1 MEEHDDWKLGDE
13 GEATPCERC
22 GKRNRAGLT
31 HCVICGTRLG
41 DELEADPGSLRTI
54 GAAMGGERRGRRGAP
69 PRRSLRAWSI
79 SAGLLLLMVVV
90 LTWLQTR
97 EEPFRLEDWTAPT
110 PPLATRAPVATP
122 VATQVI
128 VPTRRP
134 VAPAVVPPV
143 MRATPLPA
151 PQPVATA
158 RVVAPARRV
167 IAPTV
172 APPVATPNRV
182 PASEPV
188 DLPTPVER
196 PPTEATERP
205 SLGTDLQDATRAYRQ
220 AVDLHNDRV
229 DEYNAIADEIQRRNA
244 WDDSAASVELRRR
257 LDRAREGVEIARV
270 YTETLRVRM
279 ESVQA
284 RYR

>member
-54 GAAMGGERRGRRGAP
+54 GEAMGRERRAAS
-69 PRRSLRAWSI
+69 PRRSWRAWSI
-79 SAGLLLLMVVV
+79 SAGLLLLLVVV

-97 EEPFRLEDWTAPT
+97 EEPFRLEDRTVPPPPPAP
-110 PPLATRAPVATP
+110 LATP
-122 VATQVI
+122 VATNVI

-134 VAPAVVPPV
+134 VAPSPVTAVVPPPV
-143 MRATPLPA
+143 MRATPP
-151 PQPVATA
+151 PGPRPVRTA
-158 RVVAPARRV
+158 RVVTPPRRV

-172 APPVATPNRV
+172 APPVATPKRGV
-182 PASEPV
+182 VIEPV

-196 PPTEATERP
+196 PRIEATERP
-205 SLGTDLQDATRAYRQ
+205 SLGSDLQDATRAYRQ
-220 AVDLHNDRV
+220 AVDVHNERV

-244 WDDSAASVELRRR
+244 WDDSEAAVELRRR
-257 LDRAREGVEIARV
+257 LDRARAGVESARV
-270 YTETLRVRM
+270 SAETLRVRM
-279 ESVQA
+279 ESVRA

>member
-1 MEEHDDWKLGDE
+1 MEEHDNWKLGDE

-110 PPLATRAPVATP
+110 PPPATRALVATP
-122 VATQVI
+122 VGTQVI

-143 MRATPLPA
+143 MQTTPSPA
-151 PQPVATA
+151 PRPAATA

-167 IAPTV
+167 IASTI
-172 APPVATPNRV
+172 ATPNRV
-182 PASEPV
+182 PATEPV

-196 PPTEATERP
+196 PRTEATERP